1 MERRF
6 RLDVGFTIDVG
17 RRNKALAALGRVARS
32 KQNHVTRNVFILS
45 YLDDIPG
52 LPMTRSRETYT
63 DILPH
68 TLFPVTTVAL
78 PREDRPRVRL
88 PIAPA
93 TFVLENAHVNS
104 LRADNREK

>member
-6 RLDVGFTIDVG
+6 RLDVGFTINVG

-63 DILPH
+63 DILSTY
-68 TLFPVTTVAL
+68 TLSSYYSG
-78 PREDRPRVRL
+78 
-88 PIAPA
+88 AP
-93 TFVLENAHVNS
+93 T
-104 LRADNREK
+104 